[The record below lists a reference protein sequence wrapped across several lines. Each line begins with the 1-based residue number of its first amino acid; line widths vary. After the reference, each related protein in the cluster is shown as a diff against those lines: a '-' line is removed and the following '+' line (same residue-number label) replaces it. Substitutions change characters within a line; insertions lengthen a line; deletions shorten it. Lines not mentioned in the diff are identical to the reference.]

1 MHRVYIGLD
10 KVESVDLLMSNRSV
24 WCPKTEQ
31 WRVIRTLPKYLPLY
45 DRCVTGLKIRI
56 DQSSVGNLNELD
68 LRNQFRRF
76 GRIRHCQWI
85 NDDRTEALFTFDE

>member
-1 MHRVYIGLD
+1 MHRVYINLD
-10 KVESVDLLMSNRSV
+10 KVESADLLMKNRSV

-31 WRVIRTLPKYLPLY
+31 WRVIRTLPKYLSLY

-56 DQSSVGNLNELD
+56 DQSSVEKLNELD
-68 LRNQFRRF
+68 LRNQFRHFR
-76 GRIRHCQWI
+76 GIRHCQWI